1 MANIFHITTQELWR
15 RSIPRGQFTPES
27 LRTEGFIHCS
37 RKEQVL
43 GVANARFAG
52 QDGLV
57 LLSID
62 SSDVMSVIQF
72 EKAPGADEDYPHIY
86 GPLNHDAVKAVID
99 FPPAADGSFGLPPEL
114 QE

>member
-1 MANIFHITTQELWR
+1 MATIFHITSRELWR

-27 LRTEGFIHCS
+27 LRSEGFIHCS

-43 GVANARFAG
+43 GVANARFSG
-52 QDGLV
+52 QDDLV

-62 SSDVMSVIQF
+62 TSDVMSVIQYDD
-72 EKAPGADEDYPHIY
+72 APGTGESYPHIY

-99 FPPAADGSFGLPPEL
+99 FPPSADGSFALPGEL
-114 QE
+114 QD